1 MDNIQV
7 LLDNDKELQLLVQQT
22 NEIGK
27 MYVQKMLLEKDKII
41 SKLFMSKLNDSQLQ
55 LFKTLIEEEQNER
68 SNKNTA

>member
-7 LLDNDKELQLLVQQT
+7 LLDNDKELQLIVQQT
-22 NEIGK
+22 NELGK

-41 SKLFMSKLNDSQLQ
+41 SKLFMSKLNDNQLQ

-68 SNKNTA
+68 SNKSTA

>member
-1 MDNIQV
+1 MNDIQI
-7 LLDNDKELQLLVQQT
+7 LLDNEKELQLLVQQT

-27 MYVQKMLLEKDKII
+27 MYVQKLLLEKDKII
-41 SKLFMSKLNDSQLQ
+41 SKLFMSKLNDDQLQ

>member
-22 NEIGK
+22 NEFGK

-41 SKLFMSKLNDSQLQ
+41 SKLFMSKLNDNQLQ

-68 SNKNTA
+68 SNKSTA

>member
-1 MDNIQV
+1 MNDIQI
-7 LLDNDKELQLLVQQT
+7 LLDNEKELQLLVQQT

-27 MYVQKMLLEKDKII
+27 MYVQKLLLEKDKII
-41 SKLFMSKLNDSQLQ
+41 SKLFMSKLNDEQLQ